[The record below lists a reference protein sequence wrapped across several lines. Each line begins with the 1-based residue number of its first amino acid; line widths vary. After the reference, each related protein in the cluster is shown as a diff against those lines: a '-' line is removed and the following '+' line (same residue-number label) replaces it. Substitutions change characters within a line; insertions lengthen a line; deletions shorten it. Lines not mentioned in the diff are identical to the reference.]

1 MMTNA
6 IRFYAHG
13 GAQVLKFEAV
23 ELPAPGEGQVR
34 LRHTAIGLNY
44 IDIYHR
50 SGLYPVSLPA
60 TPGLEAAGVVEEVGP
75 GVKNFK
81 PGDRVVYGRG
91 PMGAY
96 AEQRTIAAAELVA
109 LPANV
114 SDEVAAAS
122 MLKGL
127 TAWYLLHQTFP
138 VKKGDTLLIH
148 AAAGGVGVVLV
159 QWAKLLGARVIAT
172 VGSEEKAAI
181 ARRYGADAVILY
193 RTEPVAPKVK
203 MLTDGY
209 GVDVVYDAVG
219 KATFMASL
227 DSLKPQGLM
236 VSYGQASGPIGP
248 FDLSELA
255 KRGSLYLTRPGLND
269 YMKRDG
275 VYREAARELLK
286 HIASGALDIP
296 VAQRVP
302 LRDAAKAHIALE
314 TRETV
319 GATVL
324 IP

>member
-1 MMTNA
+1 MINA

-13 GAQVLKFEAV
+13 GAQVLKFEPV
-23 ELPAPGEGQVR
+23 DLPPPAAGEVR

-50 SGLYPVSLPA
+50 NGLYPVSLPA
-60 TPGLEAAGVVEEVGP
+60 IPGLEAAGQIEAVGE

-81 PGDRVVYGRG
+81 VGDRVAYGRG
-91 PMGAY
+91 PLGAY
-96 AEQRTIAAAELVA
+96 TEARNIAAKELIA
-109 LPANV
+109 LPEGV

-138 VKKGDTLLIH
+138 VNKGDTLLIH
-148 AAAGGVGVVLV
+148 AAAGGVGLIMV
-159 QWAKLLGARVIAT
+159 QWAKKLGARVIAT
-172 VGSEEKAAI
+172 VGSEEKAALVKEH
-181 ARRYGADAVILY
+181 GADQVILY

-203 MLTDGY
+203 MLTDGK

-236 VSYGQASGPIGP
+236 VSYGQASGPVP
-248 FDLSELA
+248 TFDISELS
-255 KRGSLYLTRPGLND
+255 KRGSLYLTRPNLTD
-269 YMKRDG
+269 YMKRDAT
-275 VYREAARELLK
+275 YREAAKALLDR
-286 HIASGALDIP
+286 IAAGDIKIH
-296 VAQRVP
+296 VAQKLP
-302 LRDAAKAHIALE
+302 LKEAAKAQIALE

-324 IP
+324 VP

>member
-1 MMTNA
+1 
-6 IRFYAHG
+6 
-13 GAQVLKFEAV
+13 
-23 ELPAPGEGQVR
+23 VR

-50 SGLYPVSLPA
+50 NGLYPVSLPA
-60 TPGLEAAGVVEEVGP
+60 IPGLEAAGQIEAVGE

-81 PGDRVVYGRG
+81 VGDRVAYGRG
-91 PMGAY
+91 PLGAY
-96 AEQRTIAAAELVA
+96 TEARNIAAKELIA
-109 LPANV
+109 LPEGV

-138 VKKGDTLLIH
+138 VNKGDTLLIH
-148 AAAGGVGVVLV
+148 AAAGGVGLIMV
-159 QWAKLLGARVIAT
+159 QWAKKLGARVIAT
-172 VGSEEKAAI
+172 VGSEEKAALVKEH
-181 ARRYGADAVILY
+181 GADQVILY

-203 MLTDGY
+203 MLTDGK

-236 VSYGQASGPIGP
+236 VSYGQASGPVP
-248 FDLSELA
+248 TFDISELS
-255 KRGSLYLTRPGLND
+255 KRGSLYLTRPNLTD
-269 YMKRDG
+269 YMKRDAT
-275 VYREAARELLK
+275 YREAAKALLDR
-286 HIASGALDIP
+286 IAAGDIKIH
-296 VAQRVP
+296 VAQKLP
-302 LRDAAKAHIALE
+302 LKEAAKAQIALE

-324 IP
+324 VP